1 MLSFWIIVY
10 VFDLFS
16 YYSCQQNSRLLI
28 TFRQKAQISPEFCQ
42 TKGECVMF
50 TTNQY
55 PTNEEKA
62 YELLI
67 KQAAALLEDEPDSLA
82 NFANT
87 SALLGQFLKDIN
99 WVGFYFMK
107 DGGLVLGPFQGLPA
121 CTRISIGKGVC
132 GTAVAENKTM
142 LVADV
147 HEFPGH
153 IACDAASNSEIVIPI
168 RHNGEVVAVLDIDS
182 PLKNRFST
190 VDQLYLEKLI
200 KTIEP
205 YLVSKVDN

>member
-1 MLSFWIIVY
+1 
-10 VFDLFS
+10 
-16 YYSCQQNSRLLI
+16 
-28 TFRQKAQISPEFCQ
+28 
-42 TKGECVMF
+42 MF

-55 PTNEEKA
+55 PADEEKA

-67 KQAAALLEDEPDSLA
+67 KQATALLEDEPDSLA

-168 RHNGEVVAVLDIDS
+168 RHNGEVIAVLDIDS
-182 PLKNRFST
+182 PLKNRFAT